1 MSVRRWRHRVGDETG
16 AAIIEFALVVPL
28 LLILVWGIIETGRAF
43 YTISSLAS
51 AVRDGAR
58 YGATCNLGPP
68 GGTLTIAGTQCEQD
82 IRAMVVNAFQPLG
95 LPIAQANVTPSV
107 VGGNRIRV
115 EAEYAYQPITPVAD
129 WRLTIRRAAVFR
141 YERLP

>member
-1 MSVRRWRHRVGDETG
+1 MTVRRWLDRVRDDTG

-28 LLILVWGIIETGRAF
+28 LLLLVWGIIEAGRAF

-58 YGATCNLGPP
+58 HGATCNLGPP
-68 GGTLTIAGTQCEQD
+68 GGTLAIAGTQCDQD
-82 IRAMVVNAFQPLG
+82 VRNIVVTAFQPLG
-95 LPIAQANVTPSV
+95 PPITTADVSPTV

-115 EAEYAYQPITPVAD
+115 DAVYNYQPITPVAD